1 MGFKELRTEIA
12 ILKTIIALENVKVS
26 FMIIN

>member
-12 ILKTIIALENVKVS
+12 ILKIIALENVKVT
-26 FMIIN
+26 FMIIK